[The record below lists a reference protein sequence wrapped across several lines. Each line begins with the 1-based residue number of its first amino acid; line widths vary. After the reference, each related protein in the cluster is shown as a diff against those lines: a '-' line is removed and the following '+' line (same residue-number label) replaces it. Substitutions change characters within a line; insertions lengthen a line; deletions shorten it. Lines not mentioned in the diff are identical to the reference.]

1 MPQAA
6 ANGDQGSAA
15 GDFSV
20 SVVLPTY
27 NRAGLLPA
35 TLDAILA
42 QSLRPR
48 EIIVV
53 DDGSKDDTMAV
64 LAGYAPSVQAIRIDN
79 SGDLV
84 ARNIGLRAASS
95 EFVAFC
101 DSDDLWRPD
110 FLRGMLALWQA
121 EPAAKFAFS
130 DFVIL
135 RDDVWENDAKFATAT
150 PGFWDG
156 LRRAGPDLAVF
167 DQPILDRLLDF
178 QPFFP
183 SCLVARRNFFLQI
196 GGWDEGASRLVGC
209 DFATALRLGEYTPF
223 GVVQR
228 PLVGI
233 RKHGSNIS
241 GDAMAMALGDSKVLE
256 HVLATRPWLA
266 PQAASIRAN
275 IGHRRRIALELAF
288 DRRDFAQVRAI
299 YPMLPPEQRWPRI
312 RAKHLIAVATRLAPG
327 RARAG

>member
-1 MPQAA
+1 MPQPASTGEGFA
-6 ANGDQGSAA
+6 
-15 GDFSV
+15 V
-20 SVVLPTY
+20 SVVVPAY

-35 TLDAILA
+35 TLDAILR
-42 QSLRPR
+42 QTLPPR
-48 EIIVV
+48 EVIVV

-64 LAGYAPSVQAIRIDN
+64 LAGYAPAVRAIRIDN

-84 ARNIGLRAASS
+84 ARNIGLREAAS

-101 DSDDLWRPD
+101 DSDDVWRPE
-110 FLRGMLALWQA
+110 FLEGMRALFEA

-135 RDDVWENDAKFATAT
+135 RDGAWEEDPKFATAT
-150 PGFWDG
+150 SGFWVG
-156 LRRAGPDLAVF
+156 LRRVGPQLAVF
-167 DQPILDRLLDF
+167 DQSILSRLLDF

-183 SCLVARRNFFLQI
+183 SCLVARRDFFLEV

-209 DFATALRLGEYTPF
+209 DFATALRLCEHTPF
-223 GVVQR
+223 GVVER

-241 GDAMAMALGDSKVLE
+241 GDSMAMALGDSKVLE

-266 PQAASIRAN
+266 PLAPSIRAN

-299 YPMLPPEQRWPRI
+299 YQMLPPEQRRARI
-312 RAKHLIAVATRLAPG
+312 VTKHLIARAALALG
-327 RARAG
+327 STNAVR